1 MQQRC
6 NEGECRERES
16 NKERQEK
23 KVRNES
29 TAALDH
35 GMKVELH
42 LDGAIDVDAE
52 DIWCNA
58 SSSSVVGEV
67 DRGVGERAGL
77 A

>member
-1 MQQRC
+1 M
-6 NEGECRERES
+6 
-16 NKERQEK
+16 

-42 LDGAIDVDAE
+42 LDGAIDMDAE

-58 SSSSVVGEV
+58 LSSSVVGEV